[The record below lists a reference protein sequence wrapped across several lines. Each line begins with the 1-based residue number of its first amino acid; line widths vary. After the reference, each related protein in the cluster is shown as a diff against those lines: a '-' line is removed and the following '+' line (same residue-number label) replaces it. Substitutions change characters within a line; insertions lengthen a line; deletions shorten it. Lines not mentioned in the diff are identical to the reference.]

1 MLCTSILFGLTQ
13 ALLLDPIEL
22 RLSASWQ
29 TQPASCFS
37 QLICQVFTYSTG
49 STSNPYNFSF
59 QCIWNMFERM
69 VNNILLTHK
78 QISASWPANNGAQF
92 KQINLLALLLYLLHI
107 FVIHISR
114 SSLEIPFKDHKNMSL
129 NFPLLVFI
137 CYFTLISD
145 VVLIGTNIN

>member
-1 MLCTSILFGLTQ
+1 MICKEFLNKWSVQLLFGLTQ
-13 ALLLDPIEL
+13 TLLLDPIEL
-22 RLSASWQ
+22 WLSASWQ
-29 TQPASCFS
+29 TQPAACFS

-78 QISASWPANNGAQF
+78 QIHVSWPVPNSNKLIF
-92 KQINLLALLLYLLHI
+92 SFNSV
-107 FVIHISR
+107 FVIYSSR
-114 SSLEIPFKDHKNMSL
+114 GSLEIPFKDHKNMSL

-137 CYFTLISD
+137 CYFTFFKYRKS
-145 VVLIGTNIN
+145 

>member
-1 MLCTSILFGLTQ
+1 MICTSILFGLTQ
-13 ALLLDPIEL
+13 TLLLDPIEL
-22 RLSASWQ
+22 WLSASWQ

-78 QISASWPANNGAQF
+78 QIHVSWPVPNSNKLIF
-92 KQINLLALLLYLLHI
+92 SFNSVPTSYLCLTY
-107 FVIHISR
+107 FQRFSR
-114 SSLEIPFKDHKNMSL
+114 NNMSL

-137 CYFTLISD
+137 CYFTFFKYRKS
-145 VVLIGTNIN
+145 